1 MSIPNSDL
9 HLQPRQRHSLHN
21 LVLSSHNTAAER
33 PLLKAPDIALREEG
47 AARLVTE
54 TLDSRRPYSI
64 LFSTAGQ
71 AGALWPSPRQC
82 KVPPTREVSR
92 GKNTWW
98 AYRAHPHPIS
108 GSPGR
113 GGSPGVAPGGLQQLC
128 QQH

>member
-9 HLQPRQRHSLHN
+9 HLQLLRCHSSHN
-21 LVLSSHNTAAER
+21 LVLSSHNIPVNR
-33 PLLKAPDIALREEG
+33 PILKAGDVTLREEG
-47 AARLVTE
+47 AVRPVTE

-64 LFSTAGQ
+64 LFSIAGQ
-71 AGALWPSPRQC
+71 ASSLWPSPRQC
-82 KVPPTREVSR
+82 QVPPTREVSR
-92 GKNTWW
+92 GKSTWW

-113 GGSPGVAPGGLQQLC
+113 GGSHGVAPGGLQQLC